1 MITFKSLNVGS
12 SYLHMRRIYTDY
24 GSSSHMKV
32 IRVTGAKK
40 VENSY
45 SHNVQLRLAITPVLS
60 NIERGAVMFA
70 CSMGFSDTADLTV

>member
-1 MITFKSLNVGS
+1 
-12 SYLHMRRIYTDY
+12 
-24 GSSSHMKV
+24 MKV